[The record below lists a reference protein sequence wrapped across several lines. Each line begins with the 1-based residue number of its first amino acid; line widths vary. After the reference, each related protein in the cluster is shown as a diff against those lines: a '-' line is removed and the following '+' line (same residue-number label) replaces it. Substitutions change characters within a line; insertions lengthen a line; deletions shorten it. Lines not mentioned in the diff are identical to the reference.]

1 MFHFLRTF
9 FLVFAVVTV
18 FFFPTDIQGEEKK
31 SKTKRKSSKI
41 TAEGKIHF
49 YGDRYILKENE
60 KEPGKWYILL
70 ESPILEEIINK
81 LDPSQ
86 NYKVKGKIY
95 KFNRNN
101 YLMAEKI
108 TLVTEKKTKAKKKSK
123 KKKKSK
129 RKTKKNKSKKKSK
142 SKKKDKGL

>member
-1 MFHFLRTF
+1 M
-9 FLVFAVVTV
+9 AAIS
-18 FFFPTDIQGEEKK
+18 FFPTDIQGEEKK

-60 KEPGKWYILL
+60 KEPGKWFILL
-70 ESPILEEIINK
+70 ESPVLEKIINK

-86 NYKVKGKIY
+86 DYKVKGKIY

-108 TLVTEKKTKAKKKSK
+108 TLIKEKSKKKTKKKKAKSKKKSKAKKKKAKKKSK
-123 KKKKSK
+123 KK
-129 RKTKKNKSKKKSK
+129 TK
-142 SKKKDKGL
+142 SKKKDKGLQ